1 MNIYDFFK
9 ESVPYIA
16 VVNKLVLGIFNNF
29 VNFLNGTIYV
39 CASAPNENEIS
50 RFSPSLRTDLDREM
64 RGRAQDSRVT
74 RPKIAI
80 AERRSR

>member
-50 RFSPSLRTDLDREM
+50 RFSPSLRTDLDRESFIFADNTSKFSEV
-64 RGRAQDSRVT
+64 RTKSVT
-74 RPKIAI
+74 
-80 AERRSR
+80 